1 MEEQNRSSHRR
12 CSIEKV
18 FLEILQN
25 SRKNTS
31 VRASFFNKLQ
41 VEPSSLLKKRLWH
54 RCFPVNLAKFLRTP
68 LLTEHLRWLLLL
80 ILNIEKFYHFK
91 SLISENQKKKN
102 VITHK
107 ISHKT
112 VKMQISNMK
121 PNKTKSPLLYIMLNQ
136 DDIISYEAYFI
147 KGNNTLLQNHTKWTE

>member
-1 MEEQNRSSHRR
+1 MCQS
-12 CSIEKV
+12 
-18 FLEILQN
+18 L
-25 SRKNTS
+25 
-31 VRASFFNKLQ
+31 FFNKVAGLG
-41 VEPSSLLKKRLWH
+41 PFPPFP

-80 ILNIEKFYHFK
+80 ISNIEKFYHFK

-136 DDIISYEAYFI
+136 ADIISYEAYFI
-147 KGNNTLLQNHTKWTE
+147 KGNNKIPCYKITRNELSKINLLPFHILL